1 MLKQAFIRLGRL
13 TDILIRY
20 LRRLSPID
28 RSIGMKPALIL
39 QDECPPNRFWLQTI
53 LKFYFFFLAEKG
65 LLYTDSEKS

>member
-39 QDECPPNRFWLQTI
+39 QDECPPNGFGLQTI
-53 LKFYFFFLAEKG
+53 LKFYFFFPSRERLVVYR
-65 LLYTDSEKS
+65 L

>member
-39 QDECPPNRFWLQTI
+39 QDECPPNRFGLQTI
-53 LKFYFFFLAEKG
+53 LKFYFFFSSRERLVVYR
-65 LLYTDSEKS
+65 L